1 MRAMR
6 IGFDARFVDD
16 RYHGVGR
23 FAHQTLEA
31 LTRLYPADHFV
42 VYHNPGR
49 PSTRLDLAS
58 LLARPNVEPR
68 SFPYDIYHPF
78 EQPLLALALARA
90 RLDVHYVPYFPAPLL
105 APVRLVVTVHDL
117 ILDHEPRYQTG
128 RWVRY
133 YYRPMMRLLPHRV
146 ARIVAVSEATARDLG
161 ALYRMPREKVTVVPE
176 AADPR
181 FRPVTDEAL
190 LAEVRERYHLPE
202 RFVLAVGVR
211 RPHKNLSVLIEAFA
225 LARRLVPQHAL
236 VLAGE
241 AHARYH
247 DDVPETAARLGLGDR
262 LLELGHV
269 PDADLPA
276 LYTLADLYAV
286 PSLEEGFGLPAL
298 EAMASGTPVVASNT
312 SSLPEVVDE
321 AGLLADPRDPADFAK
336 AIVQAV
342 TDRDL
347 HDRLRALGLAR
358 AAEFSWDETARRLRA
373 ALAAAAGEKPR
384 PSAGPTT

>member
-1 MRAMR
+1 MR

-31 LTRLYPADHFV
+31 LTRLYPADRFV
-42 VYHNPGR
+42 VYHNPKR

-58 LLARPNVEPR
+58 LLSRPNVEARP
-68 SFPYDIYHPF
+68 FPYDIYHPL
-78 EQPLLALALARA
+78 EQPLLALDLARA

-117 ILDHEPRYQTG
+117 ILDHEARYQTG

-133 YYRPMMRLLPHRV
+133 YYRPMMRLAPRRV
-146 ARIVAVSEATARDLG
+146 ARIVAVSEATARDLQ
-161 ALYRMPREKVTVVPE
+161 AFYRVPRGKVAVVPE

-181 FRPVTDEAL
+181 FRPVTDGAV
-190 LAEVRERYHLPE
+190 LAAVRERYHLPE
-202 RFVLAVGVR
+202 RFVVAVGVR

-225 LARRLVPQHAL
+225 LARDEIPHAL

-247 DDVPETAARLGLGDR
+247 DDVPETAARLGLADR

-298 EAMASGTPVVASNT
+298 EAMSSGTPVVASNT
-312 SSLPEVVDE
+312 SSLPEVVGE
-321 AGLLADPRDPADFAK
+321 AGLLADPRDPADFAR
-336 AIVQAV
+336 AIVRAV
-342 TDRDL
+342 GDRDL
-347 HDRLRALGLAR
+347 HARLRALGLAR
-358 AAEFSWDETARRLRA
+358 AAEFSWDETARRLRS
-373 ALAAAAGEKPR
+373 ALGAAAGAR
-384 PSAGPTT
+384 DRASAGEAT